1 MNSKFNITIR
11 DGRKNVKMKK
21 GNVLVIG
28 NSGVGKSTLINAV
41 LGEEVARTSYG
52 TKGTTPKLDIYES
65 EKIPFRLIDTIG
77 FEPGFLQKNQA
88 INAVKD
94 WSKDCAKVG
103 KEDTGINVIWFCVE
117 GTSSKL
123 FPDTIHN
130 LFRAT
135 AMWRSIPIIVAIT
148 KSYSELDR
156 KKNIQMVENAFA
168 DKKIKRYS
176 PNLKGIIPV
185 VAKTF
190 SLNATAYAP
199 PEGIGELIEITNSLL
214 PEGIRAAQKDLFAFK
229 LKRKRIF
236 AQSVVCAITASAAAV
251 GAVPIPIPDGTIL
264 TPLEIAEV
272 KSLRRIYEIKNS
284 NQLTNSIIEAGTV
297 GSVAKNAINLIK
309 AIPGLNLA
317 AAALNSIIAASF
329 VVAIGEGA
337 IYIFEQVYLGNK
349 KADDID
355 WVKQV
360 IESRLVNDFVEKVN
374 AAIQKVGDK
383 TDKESIIQA
392 VLGVFKFKQK

>member
-1 MNSKFNITIR
+1 M
-11 DGRKNVKMKK
+11 
-21 GNVLVIG
+21 
-28 NSGVGKSTLINAV
+28 
-41 LGEEVARTSYG
+41 
-52 TKGTTPKLDIYES
+52 
-65 EKIPFRLIDTIG
+65 
-77 FEPGFLQKNQA
+77 
-88 INAVKD
+88 
-94 WSKDCAKVG
+94 
-103 KEDTGINVIWFCVE
+103 
-117 GTSSKL
+117 
-123 FPDTIHN
+123 
-130 LFRAT
+130 
-135 AMWRSIPIIVAIT
+135 
-148 KSYSELDR
+148 
-156 KKNIQMVENAFA
+156 
-168 DKKIKRYS
+168 
-176 PNLKGIIPV
+176 
-185 VAKTF
+185 
-190 SLNATAYAP
+190 
-199 PEGIGELIEITNSLL
+199 
-214 PEGIRAAQKDLFAFK
+214 
-229 LKRKRIF
+229 
-236 AQSVVCAITASAAAV
+236 CAITASAAAV